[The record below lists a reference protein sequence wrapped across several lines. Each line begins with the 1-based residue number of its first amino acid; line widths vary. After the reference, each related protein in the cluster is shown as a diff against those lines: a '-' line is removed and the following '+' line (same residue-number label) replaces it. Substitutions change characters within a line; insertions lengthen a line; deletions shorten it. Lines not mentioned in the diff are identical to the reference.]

1 MRTLLLI
8 MTCCYLVTSCAFGAT
23 TYPTR
28 HPTAQNAAAVPIH
41 VMCADGD
48 RGIQVWA
55 GSGVAVG
62 PTKILTAW
70 HVADCDAGAAI
81 VMGPGEVPAIT
92 RVVLSLPHLDVAVL
106 EVIDGTEPWHGW
118 TFPAIGDVADGDP
131 ICLAVALPSAARR
144 CGHVDRVSAL
154 EIRHDVFTEPG
165 NSGSGAYNAAGEL
178 VGIVSTYRTCR
189 GGQICGGGV
198 APLVG
203 LGRVL
208 R

>member
-1 MRTLLLI
+1 MRTLMAMILL
-8 MTCCYLVTSCAFGAT
+8 YLVTSCAFTAPE
-23 TYPTR
+23 YPTR

-41 VMCADGD
+41 VMCADGE
-48 RGIQVWA
+48 RLQSWI

-62 PTKILTAW
+62 PTSVITAW

-81 VMGPGEVPAIT
+81 VMGPGDVPAIT
-92 RVVLSLPHLDVAVL
+92 RVRLALPSLDVAVL
-106 EVIDGTEPWHGW
+106 EVIDGSRPWEGW
-118 TFPAIGDVADGDP
+118 TFPRIGDVADGDA
-131 ICLAVALPSAARR
+131 ICLAVALPSPARR
-144 CGHVDRVSAL
+144 CGHVDRVSVY

-165 NSGSGAYNAAGEL
+165 NSGSAAYNAAGEL

-203 LGRVL
+203 LGQVL

>member
-1 MRTLLLI
+1 MLRTLLMIFTSL
-8 MTCCYLVTSCAFGAT
+8 YLVTSCAFAPD
-23 TYPTR
+23 YPTR
-28 HPTAQNAAAVPIH
+28 HPTAQNASAVPIH

-48 RGIQVWA
+48 RGLQVWA

-62 PTKILTAW
+62 PTRIITAW

-92 RVVLSLPHLDVAVL
+92 RVTLALPELDVAVL
-106 EVIDGTEPWHGW
+106 EVIDGSRPWDGW
-118 TFPAIGDVADGDP
+118 TFPKIGGVRDGDP
-131 ICLAVALPSAARR
+131 ICLAVALPSPARR
-144 CGHVDRVSAL
+144 CGHVDRVSAR

-165 NSGSGAYNAAGEL
+165 NSGSAAYNAAGEL